1 MFKIGEA
8 SQKMGCNFSTE
19 IELKKFIKNWHIF
32 SAEEI
37 PHFVKNVNSEY
48 ISPKLKNFLF
58 ENSGFSVLE
67 KKKSLLVLFLF
78 L

>member
-8 SQKMGCNFSTE
+8 SQKMGCNFSAE

-37 PHFVKNVNSEY
+37 
-48 ISPKLKNFLF
+48 L
-58 ENSGFSVLE
+58 
-67 KKKSLLVLFLF
+67 
-78 L
+78 